1 MCGIAGELSFGAR
14 PDPAVIRRMSDSIAH
29 RGPDG
34 EGLLCEG
41 PVALAHRRLA
51 ILDLTEGGAQP
62 MVRDGCAIVFNGEI
76 YRHLQ
81 LRKELEALGHPFTSR
96 SDTEV
101 ILRAYLQWGERCVE
115 RLDGM
120 FAFALWD
127 SRQELL
133 LLARDRAGKKPLYFA
148 LRTETGWPGPQTEG
162 LPSGAVRLLAFG
174 SELKALLARGDLPR
188 DTDSVALVRY
198 LAAECI
204 PGARSAFAVV
214 RKLPPAHVA
223 VVTRQ
228 GLRMRRYW
236 ELPAPPRNAARTD
249 EAATTDEMIS
259 LLEGAVARRLE
270 ADVPVGIFL
279 SGGIDSSAIL
289 TLAARHRK
297 RIPTFNIAFSE
308 ASFDESPFAR
318 LLAERLQTDHHEERL
333 SAEACLDLLPV
344 AVENLDEP
352 FADPSFLPTLLVS
365 RFAQRS
371 VKVVLT
377 GDGGDELF
385 AGYDPFL
392 AHRAARVLGK
402 LPASLWHAVG
412 GAAAWLPPSS
422 ANMSLDFRIK
432 RFVRGLGVPDELRH
446 ATWIG
451 SLQPSE
457 LGELLLPEV
466 RASAEPAQLYYD
478 ALQDSAYDASRGV
491 ALGSVDSALRYYFRR
506 YLADDILV
514 KADRAA
520 MSTSL
525 ELRSPFLDQE
535 IVEWAS
541 RLPPSEKL
549 TLTRTKVVL
558 KRALEGIVPD
568 EILSRPKKGFGIPIA
583 AWIRG
588 ALRPLFEDLFSPESL
603 KRSGLLQPDPTRA
616 LLERHLAGKE
626 DLRKPL
632 WTIAML
638 LMWQRKWTGGG

>member
-14 PDPAVIRRMSDSIAH
+14 PDPAVIRRMSDALAH

-76 YRHLQ
+76 YRHLE

-101 ILRAYLQWGERCVE
+101 ILRAYLQWGEHCVE

-127 SRQELL
+127 GRQERL

-148 LRTETGWPGPQTEG
+148 LRTAAGWTDPQRDG
-162 LPSGAVRLLAFG
+162 LPAGEVRLLAFG

-188 DTDSVALVRY
+188 DVDAPALVRY
-198 LAAECI
+198 LAAECV
-204 PGARSAFAVV
+204 PGTRSAFAVV
-214 RKLPPAHVA
+214 RKLLPAHLA
-223 VVTRQ
+223 VVTRE
-228 GLRMRRYW
+228 GWRTRRYW
-236 ELPAPPRNAARTD
+236 ELPAPPRQHPRTD
-249 EAATTDEMIS
+249 EAASADELVA
-259 LLEGAVARRLE
+259 LLDGAVARRLE
-270 ADVPVGIFL
+270 ADVPVGIFV
-279 SGGIDSSAIL
+279 SGGIDSSAIV
-289 TLAARHRK
+289 TLAARHRS
-297 RIPTFNIAFSE
+297 RIPTFNVAFAE

-318 LLAERLQTDHHEERL
+318 QLAERLQTDHHEERL
-333 SAEACLDLLPV
+333 SAEACLDLLPA
-344 AVENLDEP
+344 AVDMLDEP
-352 FADPSFLPTLLVS
+352 FADPSFLPTMLVS
-365 RFAQRS
+365 RFARRS

-392 AHRAARVLGK
+392 AHGAARVLSK
-402 LPASLWHAVG
+402 LPAPLWRAAG

-422 ANMSLDFRIK
+422 ANMSLDFRLK
-432 RFVRGLGVPDELRH
+432 RFVRGLCVPDELRH

-451 SLQPSE
+451 ALQPSE
-457 LGELLLPEV
+457 LAELLLPEM
-466 RASAEPAQLYYD
+466 RPYAEPASLYHDTLED
-478 ALQDSAYDASRGV
+478 AAYDRSRGLD
-491 ALGSVDSALRYYFRR
+491 LGSLDCALRYYFRR
-506 YLADDILV
+506 YMADDILV

-520 MSTSL
+520 MSASL

-541 RLPPSEKL
+541 RLPPGEKL
-549 TLTRTKVVL
+549 SVTRTKVVL
-558 KRALEGIVPD
+558 KRALEGIVPE
-568 EILSRPKKGFGIPIA
+568 EILARPKKGFGIPIA

-588 ALRPLFEDLFSPESL
+588 GLRPLFEDLFSPESL

-616 LLERHLAGKE
+616 LLERHLANKE

-638 LMWQRKWTGGG
+638 LLWQRKWSAG

>member
-1 MCGIAGELSFGAR
+1 MCGIAGELNFGVA
-14 PDPAVIRRMSDSIAH
+14 PDAAVVKRMSDAIAH

-34 EGLLCEG
+34 EGLFCEG

-62 MVRDGCAIVFNGEI
+62 MIRDRCVVVFNGEI
-76 YRHLQ
+76 YRHLE
-81 LRKELEALGHPFTSR
+81 LRKELEMLGHHFTSR

-127 SRQELL
+127 PRAESL

-148 LRTETGWPGPQTEG
+148 LRTEGGWADPQREG
-162 LPSGAVRLLAFG
+162 LPSGGVRFLAFG

-188 DTDSVALVRY
+188 DADPVALVRY
-198 LAAECI
+198 LAAECV

-214 RKLPPAHVA
+214 RKLPPAHLA
-223 VVTRQ
+223 LVTRQ
-228 GLRMRRYW
+228 GLQTRRYW
-236 ELPAPPRNAARTD
+236 ELPSPPRGARRDAASSTG
-249 EAATTDEMIS
+249 ALIP

-289 TLAARHRK
+289 ALAARHRR
-297 RIPTFNIAFSE
+297 RIPTFSIAFSE
-308 ASFDESPFAR
+308 ASFDESPYAR

-333 SAEACLDLLPV
+333 SAEACVDLLPA
-344 AVENLDEP
+344 AVDSLDEP
-352 FADPSFLPTLLVS
+352 FADPSYLPTLLVS
-365 RFAQRS
+365 RFAQRN

-377 GDGGDELF
+377 GDGGDEIF
-385 AGYDPFL
+385 AGYDPFV
-392 AHRAARVLGK
+392 AHRLARVLAR
-402 LPASLWHAVG
+402 LPAPLWRTVG
-412 GAAAWLPPSS
+412 GAASFLPASS

-432 RFVRGLGVPDELRH
+432 RFVRGLSAPDELRH

-451 SLQPSE
+451 SLQPNE
-457 LGELLLPEV
+457 LRELLLPEL
-466 RASAEPAQLYYD
+466 RASADPAELYHEV
-478 ALQDSAYDASRGV
+478 LQDADYDRSRGV
-491 ALGSVDSALRYYFRR
+491 SPGSIEAALRYYFRR

-525 ELRSPFLDQE
+525 ELRSPFLDTE
-535 IVEWAS
+535 VVEWAS
-541 RLPPSEKL
+541 RLPVGQKL
-549 TLTRTKVVL
+549 ALTKTKVVL
-558 KRALEGIVPD
+558 KQALEGIVPD
-568 EILSRPKKGFGIPIA
+568 EILSRPKKGFGIPVA

-588 ALRPLFEDLFSPESL
+588 ALRPLFEDLLSPESL
-603 KRSGLLQPDPTRA
+603 RRSGFFQPEPTRE
-616 LLERHLAGKE
+616 LLLRHLSGKE

-638 LMWQRKWTGGG
+638 LMWQRRWGAT

>member
-1 MCGIAGELSFGAR
+1 MCGIAGELSFGGR
-14 PDPAVIRRMSDSIAH
+14 PDPTVIRRMSQAIAH

-76 YRHLQ
+76 YRHVE

-127 SRQELL
+127 SRQERLV
-133 LLARDRAGKKPLYFA
+133 LARDRAGKKPLYFA
-148 LRTETGWPGPQTEG
+148 LRTEAGWPNPMDEG
-162 LPSGAVRLLAFG
+162 LPGGAVRLLAFG

-188 DTDSVALVRY
+188 EPDSTALVRY

-204 PGARSAFAVV
+204 PGTRSAFAAV
-214 RKLPPAHVA
+214 RKLPAAHVA
-223 VVTRQ
+223 VVTRE
-228 GLRMRRYW
+228 GFRMKRYW
-236 ELPAPPRNAARTD
+236 ELPSPPRSRNGDAPGAAA
-249 EAATTDEMIS
+249 ELVS
-259 LLEGAVARRLE
+259 LLDGAVARRLE

-289 TLAARHRK
+289 ALAARHRQ

-308 ASFDESPFAR
+308 ATFDESPYAR

-333 SAEACLDLLPV
+333 SAEACLDLLPA
-344 AVENLDEP
+344 AVETLDEP

-365 RFAQRS
+365 RFAHGS

-392 AHRAARVLGK
+392 AHQAARLLGK
-402 LPASLWHAVG
+402 LPAALWRATE
-412 GAAAWLPPSS
+412 GALAWLPAGS

-432 RFVRGLGVPDELRH
+432 RFVRGLAAPDELRH

-457 LGELLLPEV
+457 LDELLLPEL
-466 RASAEPAQLYYD
+466 RPQASPERLYYD
-478 ALQDSAYDASRGV
+478 ALQDAAYDASLGRSP
-491 ALGSVDSALRYYFRR
+491 GSVDSALRYYFRR

-525 ELRSPFLDQE
+525 ELRSPFLDQT

-541 RLPPSEKL
+541 RLPAGDKL
-549 TLTRTKVVL
+549 SLSKTKVVL
-558 KRALEGIVPD
+558 KEALEGIVPE
-568 EILSRPKKGFGIPIA
+568 EILSRPKKGFGIPVGS
-583 AWIRG
+583 WIRSG
-588 ALRPLFEDLFSPESL
+588 LRPLFEDLFSPESL
-603 KRSGLLQPDPTRA
+603 RKSAMLQPDPTRA
-616 LLERHLAGKE
+616 LLDRHLSGKE

-632 WTIAML
+632 WTLAML
-638 LMWQRKWTGGG
+638 LLWQRKWT